1 MCIRIWITSII
12 LLIFRFVDI
21 ECMSMSSFSALHR
34 LITAEIVVQE
44 GQLDTL
50 ESILVL
56 AGERSSSIPDP
67 HHLIEGDA
75 ADRLIAQLLGDE
87 EKHDRVVPLISSEI
101 EHVERR
107 LRRPDGAPPS
117 HMGTLA
123 KELEDFS
130 TLQADA
136 LKSLRSSHSTQ
147 SAGGL
152 TISAAMASKLFDVL
166 ATKLELLR
174 ELQDGFIQLRTTE
187 AEESARA
194 SQSTQQQLT
203 TSNKNGAASMISAA
217 IRDFGSNDDTK
228 QSLGLKFAKSLV
240 ADGVDALAS
249 GSRPTKRHATPT
261 SSNNVSTALVHSSS
275 CHSDSG
281 LQNPLDAAR
290 RAAKSFLGVR
300 EESTASSAASWKND
314 FHEAVMRTMMQSESP
329 EEALAGVVSRMPA
342 SIERRST
349 SVDSQRSVTSSR
361 SGSEASAERDARR
374 RSATRRRVPSVSPS
388 PAPPRLHAASSST
401 QLEADSLLVLRSEVD
416 DLQASTSE
424 LLTEANRIISDCDE
438 AVLQLSSENEAL
450 REEVLRLQN
459 AADSR
464 RRGEDDSDAHVQQ
477 SVKDLH
483 QALANSKQE
492 NSSLSRLLAEERNQH
507 ASARSELA
515 TLQDEFRRAS
525 HAAAQQGDELRRAKE
540 SVRELDAAVSRTT
553 AKLDATVAQ
562 HDRELHEK
570 DALIA
575 SLRLRVQT
583 LEIEASTHFSD
594 LEASRSALSDT
605 VRKLERKQ
613 LEVKDVKLL
622 FTELEASGR
631 DTKSELRALRA
642 AVTDKDNALGR
653 YANLSRLKEQH
664 ASPPRR
670 AADSTGAS
678 ATPMTGATPRGGARR
693 GSQGRLVRLSF
704 DSPARAATPP
714 PHAQEAPALSVR
726 PVTPRGGS
734 VTNAQHVQKVLADA
748 ASLLATI
755 QKTRRSAETPD
766 PHDPTD
772 SVRAGAPRVPPSL
785 QAMNGSDDGIS
796 PVTPLTRPQ
805 LSQQKLLHDLE
816 EKERHLMSEAASLAE
831 QERSLL
837 DKRSVVSSTL
847 LAQRNQMLMKN
858 APDDEVEKLNIQI
871 SAVMERI
878 NQTTAQ
884 IQQNK
889 RSVES
894 KMDLMQRQRRALLA
908 GGGVA

>member
-1 MCIRIWITSII
+1 
-12 LLIFRFVDI
+12 
-21 ECMSMSSFSALHR
+21 MSSFSALHR
-34 LITAEIVVQE
+34 LITAEIAVQE

-136 LKSLRSSHSTQ
+136 LKSLRSSHSAQ

-174 ELQDGFIQLRTTE
+174 ELQDGFIQHRTTE

-194 SQSTQQQLT
+194 SHSTQQQLT
-203 TSNKNGAASMISAA
+203 TANKNGAASMISAA

-228 QSLGLKFAKSLV
+228 QSLGLKFAKALV

-261 SSNNVSTALVHSSS
+261 SSNNVSTALVHSNSR
-275 CHSDSG
+275 HSDSG

-349 SVDSQRSVTSSR
+349 SVDSHRSVTSSR

-374 RSATRRRVPSVSPS
+374 RSATRRRAPSVSPS

-450 REEVLRLQN
+450 RREVLRLQD

-464 RRGEDDSDAHVQQ
+464 RRGDDDSDAHVQQ

-492 NSSLSRLLAEERNQH
+492 NSSLSRLLAEERSQH

-525 HAAAQQGDELRRAKE
+525 HAAAQQGDELRRSKE
-540 SVRELDAAVSRTT
+540 SVRELDAEASRTT

-583 LEIEASTHFSD
+583 LEIEASTHFND
-594 LEASRSALSDT
+594 LEASRSALSDA

-631 DTKSELRALRA
+631 DAKAELRALRA
-642 AVTDKDNALGR
+642 AVADKDNALGR

-670 AADSTGAS
+670 PAESTGPS
-678 ATPMTGATPRGGARR
+678 ATPMTGATPRGGASAGGRR

-726 PVTPRGGS
+726 PVTPRCGS
-734 VTNAQHVQKVLADA
+734 ATNAQHVQKVLSDA

-755 QKTRRSAETPD
+755 QKTRRSAEAPD

-772 SVRAGAPRVPPSL
+772 SLRAGAPRVPPSL
-785 QAMNGSDDGIS
+785 QAMNGSDDGVS